1 MTNTSTIHVLRSLFT
16 DFPSQDPTVR
26 LVIILTVF
34 LSCSSNSS
42 TDRTSPPTL
51 KAKFEALGLTPLS
64 RKDIVNVLLNPFI
77 EKYASVIDYAKVEVG
92 LNPKE
97 VRELVEEVA
106 IKCLEIGCKGKMLKR
121 LVDDYPM
128 LKITIATVV
137 VDNYQLSLDDLPP
150 FEDEAA
156 CHAYHA
162 RLCRDYSYPRVSE
175 PSTHDE
181 AVGSEVMM
189 EDATDPEGGFDE
201 DEMDELDEVD
211 VVSIGGETQEDVPE
225 LVSSLIYY
233 TSALSQVLGCRGQLA
248 KILCHG

>member
-1 MTNTSTIHVLRSLFT
+1 M
-16 DFPSQDPTVR
+16 
-26 LVIILTVF
+26 
-34 LSCSSNSS
+34 
-42 TDRTSPPTL
+42 
-51 KAKFEALGLTPLS
+51 
-64 RKDIVNVLLNPFI
+64 LNPFI

-225 LVSSLIYY
+225 LVSSLIYF